1 LCHGWELYIPCG
13 ESGLGEIGVSE
24 GLDKNFA
31 QVAYRGF
38 QPLKTTKG
46 GQPHLWWCKRGQ
58 PAQLSNS
65 VFALTLSTGQ
75 NTFVLPDFPELKAEL
90 DNHIRV
96 KLRRKMDAR
105 DSVVSQV
112 RQHTQ
117 HEGLIQRYKQL
128 GPDGKVVEEGFE
140 VLSTEFV
147 TSVDEIP
154 TLVGNNLEK
163 KLDEIAEKT
172 AANLAAAFYK
182 KVGEVCQEAGNS
194 MNAGG
199 QPLSAEHVLQ
209 MMDKVEMEFDQT
221 GKPTTQIVFHP
232 NMTES
237 FKKVAEQIENDPEL
251 KRRTDA
257 ILARK
262 REAWA
267 ARESNRK
274 LVD

>member
-1 LCHGWELYIPCG
+1 
-13 ESGLGEIGVSE
+13 
-24 GLDKNFA
+24 
-31 QVAYRGF
+31 
-38 QPLKTTKG
+38 
-46 GQPHLWWCKRGQ
+46 
-58 PAQLSNS
+58 
-65 VFALTLSTGQ
+65 
-75 NTFVLPDFPELKAEL
+75 VLPDFPELKAEL
-90 DNHIRV
+90 DNYIRV
-96 KLRRKMDAR
+96 RLRKKMDAR

-112 RQHTQ
+112 RQYTQ

-154 TLVGNNLEK
+154 TLMGNNLEK

-172 AANLAAAFYK
+172 AATLATAFYK
-182 KVGEVCQEAGNS
+182 KVGEACQEVGNS
-194 MNAGG
+194 MNADG
-199 QPLSAEHVLQ
+199 QPLSAESLLQ

-221 GKPTTQIVFHP
+221 GKPTTAIVFHP

-237 FKKVAEQIENDPEL
+237 FRKVAEQIDNDPEL

-257 ILARK
+257 ILARR

-267 ARESNRK
+267 TRESNRK